1 MELAGLLLG
10 PDDGLPGICGEAFE
24 HGQSFRRSGP
34 RPLAYFLC
42 TACRVTPSSWAICSQ
57 VQPWSRALVTCSA
70 SRRSTSVRRDRTAR
84 SPTAGSRLLAADATC
99 AVSAMAVNLGCY
111 GRSVNPRL
119 TRSWMSG
126 TDRVVRR
133 AARADRMPSHGSPC
147 AGDDLVVGHRGLA
160 IDEVPVVLGVEDS
173 PLDLVAGEPSDRVP

>member
-42 TACRVTPSSWAICSQ
+42 TACRVTPRSWAICSH
-57 VQPWSRALVTCSA
+57 VQPWSRALPTWRA
-70 SRRSTSVRRDRTAR
+70 SSRSTSVRRERTAL

-99 AVSAMAVNLGCY
+99 VVSVMAVNLGCFP
-111 GRSVNPRL
+111 GRCQP
-119 TRSWMSG
+119 
-126 TDRVVRR
+126 
-133 AARADRMPSHGSPC
+133 
-147 AGDDLVVGHRGLA
+147 
-160 IDEVPVVLGVEDS
+160 
-173 PLDLVAGEPSDRVP
+173 